1 MSGMNEFLAAYYGNG
16 ATSSQG
22 VSEEVEKQAQ
32 IQLFA
37 KIASEHQIDL
47 TQLSDQE
54 VVNLWNN
61 FQKVAEEDKGED
73 KDKKE
78 KTEKAKE
85 EHEEKKAA
93 AEKIAEADFLGR
105 VMAHSYVDELKKI
118 AAANGSEDVDVS
130 AIKAAASGFSK
141 IREGAGQ
148 LAGRGKELLSGSK
161 AKALKG
167 QAETAISRA
176 GDAKERGSAKMHQ
189 AWTEFAAKKAPAAKE
204 EAKKVR
210 NARIGAGAAGAAAGG
225 GAAAAAFGGKKK
237 ESSALDE
244 LAAEAA
250 VVKAA
255 EANFDLDEAAERV
268 AAVLTL
274 GPSDEN
280 SKVASAADLQGAID
294 VRALELLELAGY
306 PVTWA

>member
-1 MSGMNEFLAAYYGNG
+1 MSGMNEFLAAYYGTG
-16 ATSSQG
+16 GTTSSQG
-22 VSEEVEKQAQ
+22 VSEDVEKQAQ

-37 KIASEHQIDL
+37 KIASEQQIDL
-47 TQLSDQE
+47 TQLSDQQ
-54 VVNLWNN
+54 VAGLWNN
-61 FQKVAEEDKGED
+61 FQKVAEEGKEED
-73 KDKKE
+73 KDKKV
-78 KTEKAKE
+78 EKAKE

-118 AAANGSEDVDVS
+118 ASTNGDDVDVD

-141 IREGAGQ
+141 IREGAKEVGS
-148 LAGRGKELLSGSK
+148 RGKELLMGSK
-161 AKALKG
+161 AKSLKHNAE
-167 QAETAISRA
+167 QARGIAGRA
-176 GDAKERGSAKMHQ
+176 SPGSSLHSAAKGKAEKS
-189 AWTEFAAKKAPAAKE
+189 FAAHSE

-210 NARIGAGAAGAAAGG
+210 NARIGAGAGAAGAAAAG
-225 GAAAAAFGGKKK
+225 GAAAAFGRKK

-255 EANFDLDEAAERV
+255 EANFDLDEASERV

-274 GPSDEN
+274 GAPEEN
-280 SKVASAADLQGAID
+280 SKVASASDLAGAID
-294 VRALELLELAGY
+294 IRALELLELAGY
-306 PVTWA
+306 PVTWDA